1 VLVAGF
7 YRELKFN
14 NMQVIEE
21 KVKVYQAKDGTKFKY
36 RYECEKHEK
45 SIPYGNYYAKLSNLK
60 EFEVT
65 ENHLKLIKRNQIEW
79 VFFRD
84 DYNAGHFYQDC
95 KRPYGNSDWVGDIAE
110 ILGIEADYHS
120 KDDFEDKWFSD
131 SLEYFLVCHHI
142 DMRIV
147 MEILCQNLSIQKG
160 KYKRDSIY
168 GGEWMYVGS

>member
-1 VLVAGF
+1 M
-7 YRELKFN
+7 KI
-14 NMQVIEE
+14 IEE
-21 KVKVYQAKDGTKFKY
+21 KVKIYQAKDGTKFKD
-36 RYECEKHEK
+36 RHECEKYEK
-45 SIPYGNYYAKLSNLK
+45 AIPYGKYYANLTYLK

-65 ENHLKLIKRNQIEW
+65 ENHLKLVKRNQIEW
-79 VFFRD
+79 VFFID

-110 ILGIEADYHS
+110 ILEIEADCS
-120 KDDFEDKWFSD
+120 NPNDEDEKWFSD

-147 MEILCQNLSIQKG
+147 IEILCQNLSIQKG

-168 GGEWMYVGS
+168 GGEWTYVGS

>member
-1 VLVAGF
+1 
-7 YRELKFN
+7 
-14 NMQVIEE
+14 MQVIEE
-21 KVKVYQAKDGTKFKY
+21 KVKVYQAKDGTKFKD
-36 RYECEKHEK
+36 RYECEQHEK
-45 SIPYGNYYAKLSNLK
+45 GIPYGNYYVKLSNMK

-65 ENHLKLIKRNQIEW
+65 DNHLKLIKRNQIEW

-84 DYNAGHFYQDC
+84 RYNAGHFYQDC

-110 ILGIEADYHS
+110 ILGIEADCRS
-120 KDDFEDKWFSD
+120 EDDFEDKWFSE

-147 MEILCQNLSIQKG
+147 MEILCQNLSIRKG

-168 GGEWMYVGS
+168 GGEWVYVGS

>member
-1 VLVAGF
+1 
-7 YRELKFN
+7 
-14 NMQVIEE
+14 MHVIEE
-21 KVKVYQAKDGTKFKY
+21 TVKIYQAKDGTKFKDKG
-36 RYECEKHEK
+36 ECQTYEK

-60 EFEVT
+60 TFEVS

-84 DYNAGHFYQDC
+84 GYNSGHFYQDC

-110 ILGIEADYHS
+110 ILGIEPDCS
-120 KDDFEDKWFSD
+120 NPNDEDEKWFSE

-147 MEILCQNLSIQKG
+147 MEILCQNLSIHKG
-160 KYKRDSIY
+160 KYERESVYSSD
-168 GGEWMYVGS
+168 WVVVA